1 MGIQVSFASDRVS
14 LVGQWGFCQVLKGNA
29 GSASFTFELDT
40 ILLILWAVSSLVSL
54 NLSLMLNTVSFYQ
67 ATKLLIVPCSAV
79 IEYFLLNTPLSR
91 WRIWCIVQTLVGVAL
106 VTINDLEFDISATG
120 FTIAM
125 MSVLTSSLQQIS
137 VRKMQ
142 SEKQKS
148 AMDLIAFIGPYSGMV
163 LLTLSPLMDYKVS
176 NQWIT
181 EFAWNPWVAGGVI
194 VSAALAILVNIS
206 QYLCLGKFSAVE
218 FQVMGHL
225 KTVTV
230 FIMCW
235 LVLHESFSAIKWIGA
250 LTGVVTRKEAFDQVL
265 VVANHEDATAMGG
278 KVVESSQ
285 HGIDRVNVQVIRWF
299 VQ

>member
-1 MGIQVSFASDRVS
+1 MSS
-14 LVGQWGFCQVLKGNA
+14 WGFKFPSLLTGFHLLASGAFVRVLKGNA

-106 VTINDLEFDISATG
+106 VTINDLEFDISVTG

-125 MSVLTSSLQQIS
+125 ISVLTSSLQQIS

-163 LLTLSPLMDYKVS
+163 LLTLSPFMDYKVS

-235 LVLHESFSAIKWIGA
+235 LVLHESFSAIKWIGCVITIVGIY
-250 LTGVVTRKEAFDQVL
+250 LFSRPPPQWRDP
-265 VVANHEDATAMGG
+265 NG
-278 KVVESSQ
+278 K
-285 HGIDRVNVQVIRWF
+285 
-299 VQ
+299 